1 MDDKSL
7 QHLLDGIKGTLDAI
21 SDITEQYGQQTEG
34 GSGLA
39 LCETTSSI
47 EFPKVKVKK
56 KKWKDRKVWC
66 LWKTHQQKWFQVT
79 CGGPQTKIQ

>member
-39 LCETTSSI
+39 LCEITSSI

-56 KKWKDRKVWC
+56 KDGKIEKCGVCEKHISKNVS
-66 LWKTHQQKWFQVT
+66 
-79 CGGPQTKIQ
+79 CGGPQSKIQ